1 VEDVKMVKAKVIV
14 ATGKRKTAIAKA
26 VVRPG
31 RGRVYVRQR
40 PVELVEPMLA
50 RWKMMEPLIVAGD
63 TIRDVVDITVD
74 VRGGGFMGQAEATRT
89 AIAQGLVEWSDD
101 EDLKEKFEN
110 YDRTMLAGD
119 ARKTEPKKFGG
130 PGARRR
136 RQKSYR

>member
-1 VEDVKMVKAKVIV
+1 MVKAKVIV

-31 RGRVYVRQR
+31 KGKVYIRQR
-40 PVELVEPMLA
+40 PVELVEPLLA

-63 TIRDVVDITVD
+63 TVRDAVDINVD

-89 AIAQGLVEWSDD
+89 AIAQGLVEWSDS

-110 YDRTMLAGD
+110 YDRTMLSGD

>member
-1 VEDVKMVKAKVIV
+1 MVKAKVVV

-31 RGRVYVRQR
+31 KGRVYVRQR
-40 PVELVEPMLA
+40 PVELIEPMLA

-63 TIRDVVDITVD
+63 TVRDVVDITVD

-89 AIAQGLVEWSDD
+89 AIAQALVEWSDS
-101 EDLKEKFEN
+101 EDLKEKFES
-110 YDRTMLAGD
+110 YDRTMLSGD

>member
-1 VEDVKMVKAKVIV
+1 MVKAKVIV

-26 VVRPG
+26 VIRPG
-31 RGRVYVRQR
+31 KGRVYVHQR
-40 PVELVEPMLA
+40 PVELLEPMLA

-63 TIRDVVDITVD
+63 DVRDMVDIEVE
-74 VRGGGFMGQAEATRT
+74 VKGGGFMGQAEATRT
-89 AIAQGLVEWSDD
+89 AIAQGLVDWSGN
-101 EDLKEKFEN
+101 EDLKERFER

>member
-1 VEDVKMVKAKVIV
+1 MVKAKVIV

-31 RGRVYVRQR
+31 KGRVYVRQR

-50 RWKMMEPLIVAGD
+50 RWKMMEPLIVAGEQF
-63 TIRDVVDITVD
+63 RDAVDIEVD

-89 AIAQGLVEWSDD
+89 AIAQGLVEWSDS

>member
-1 VEDVKMVKAKVIV
+1 MVKAKVIV

-31 RGRVYVRQR
+31 KGRVYVRQR

-63 TIRDVVDITVD
+63 QVRDAVDIEVD

-89 AIAQGLVEWSDD
+89 AIAQGLVEWSD
-101 EDLKEKFEN
+101 
-110 YDRTMLAGD
+110 
-119 ARKTEPKKFGG
+119 
-130 PGARRR
+130 
-136 RQKSYR
+136 S